1 MNSRQLS
8 LFNTN
13 AATGNVYRAGDW
25 VKVQKKPA
33 FAAWVKRGEVFQ
45 INQVHPI
52 DDSLKFWN
60 PHIKQWDFLYP
71 EEVKLTVEPVVREIP
86 ELKVESVVGEIPELT
101 VEPVVGETSELTV
114 ESVVG
119 EIPELIVEP
128 VVGEIPELTVEPVVG
143 EASELTVE
151 SVVGE
156 IPELTVEPVVG
167 EITKPIVESVVG
179 EIPEL
184 NAESV
189 VGEVTK
195 PKNYWNYDKGY
206 SSNGWLESHY
216 KIRVD
221 SRQRSINCPEIGC
234 TGPYYCYRWMEG
246 KRQRAKYCP
255 ASKCPAVRKALFLGQ
270 PVNEILK
277 IISSQ

>member
-13 AATGNVYRAGDW
+13 TATGNLYRAGDW

-33 FAAWVKRGEVFQ
+33 IAAWVKRGEVFQ

-52 DDSLKFWN
+52 DGSLKFWN

-71 EEVKLTVEPVVREIP
+71 EEVKLTVEPVV
-86 ELKVESVVGEIPELT
+86 GETSELT

-114 ESVVG
+114 EPVVG
-119 EIPELIVEP
+119 EIPELKVEP

-151 SVVGE
+151 PVVGE
-156 IPELTVEPVVG
+156 TSELTVEPVVG
-167 EITKPIVESVVG
+167 E
-179 EIPEL
+179 
-184 NAESV
+184 A
-189 VGEVTK
+189 
-195 PKNYWNYDKGY
+195 
-206 SSNGWLESHY
+206 SNGWLESHY
-216 KIRVD
+216 KIRVNG
-221 SRQRSINCPEIGC
+221 RQRSIKCPEIRC
-234 TGPYYCYRWMEG
+234 NGPYYSYRWMEG

-255 ASKCPAVRKALFLGQ
+255 TSKCPAVQKALAIGQ
-270 PVNEILK
+270 PTSEILK
-277 IISSQ
+277 IISCQ

>member
-13 AATGNVYRAGDW
+13 AATGNLYRAGDW
-25 VKVQKKPA
+25 VKVRKKPA

-52 DDSLKFWN
+52 DGSLKFWN

-71 EEVKLTVEPVVREIP
+71 EEVKLTVEPVV
-86 ELKVESVVGEIPELT
+86 GETSELT

-114 ESVVG
+114 EPVVG
-119 EIPELIVEP
+119 EIPELKVEP

-151 SVVGE
+151 PVVGE
-156 IPELTVEPVVG
+156 TSELTVEPVVG
-167 EITKPIVESVVG
+167 E
-179 EIPEL
+179 
-184 NAESV
+184 A
-189 VGEVTK
+189 
-195 PKNYWNYDKGY
+195 
-206 SSNGWLESHY
+206 SNGWLESHY
-216 KIRVD
+216 KIRVNG
-221 SRQRSINCPEIGC
+221 RQRSIKCPEIRC
-234 TGPYYCYRWMEG
+234 NGPYYSYRWMEG

-255 ASKCPAVRKALFLGQ
+255 TSKCPAVQKALAIGQ
-270 PVNEILK
+270 PTSEILK
-277 IISSQ
+277 IISCQ

>member
-52 DDSLKFWN
+52 DGSLKFWN

-71 EEVKLTVEPVVREIP
+71 EEVKLTVEPVVGEAQA
-86 ELKVESVVGEIPELT
+86 LDNAESVVGEIPKLT
-101 VEPVVGETSELTV
+101 VEPVVGEASELTV

-119 EIPELIVEP
+119 EASELTVES
-128 VVGEIPELTVEPVVG
+128 VVGEASELTVEPVVG

-156 IPELTVEPVVG
+156 TSELTVEPVVG
-167 EITKPIVESVVG
+167 EASELTVEPVVG
-179 EIPEL
+179 E
-184 NAESV
+184 A
-189 VGEVTK
+189 
-195 PKNYWNYDKGY
+195 
-206 SSNGWLESHY
+206 SNGWLESHY
-216 KIRVD
+216 KIRVN
-221 SRQRSINCPEIGC
+221 RKQHSIKHLEIGC
-234 TGPYYCYRWMEG
+234 TGPYYSYRWMEG

-255 ASKCPAVRKALFLGQ
+255 ASKYPAVRKALSLGQ

>member
-1 MNSRQLS
+1 MNSSQLS

-13 AATGNVYRAGDW
+13 TATGNVYRAGDW
-25 VKVQKKPA
+25 VKVRKKPA

-52 DDSLKFWN
+52 NGSLKFWN

-71 EEVKLTVEPVVREIP
+71 EEVKLTV
-86 ELKVESVVGEIPELT
+86 K
-101 VEPVVGETSELTV
+101 PVVGETS
-114 ESVVG
+114 
-119 EIPELIVEP
+119 
-128 VVGEIPELTVEPVVG
+128 ELTVEPVVG

-156 IPELTVEPVVG
+156 IPE
-167 EITKPIVESVVG
+167 PIVGSVVG
-179 EIPEL
+179 EA
-184 NAESV
+184 N
-189 VGEVTK
+189 K
-195 PKNYWNYDKGY
+195 KC
-206 SSNGWLESHY
+206 SSNGWLETHY
-216 KIRVD
+216 KIRVNR
-221 SRQRSINCPEIGC
+221 RQRSIKCLEIGC
-234 TGPYYCYRWMEG
+234 TGPYYSYRWMEG